1 MSKYVIYLNSA
12 SYQFYIDYDN
22 DAKHFVV
29 NGSFGFN
36 SGGNCTERIFGS
48 AEEIKDFV
56 SEFIATWCILT
67 IANKEPG
74 QEPTETTW
82 DWTQVFKTLDVVA
95 GDKGTTFV
103 HCINLLVYHAE
114 TRGSFA
120 ERQALER

>member
-12 SYQFYIDYDN
+12 SYQFYIDYSVEN
-22 DAKHFVV
+22 KHFLV

-36 SGGNCTERIFGS
+36 SGDDCNENIERIFGT

-56 SEFIATWCILT
+56 SGFISTWCILT
-67 IANKEPG
+67 IANLEPN
-74 QEPTETTW
+74 QPPTETTW

-103 HCINLLVYHAE
+103 HSINLLVFH
-114 TRGSFA
+114 A
-120 ERQALER
+120 ERQALGR